1 MVSYFKKGD
10 IKVNPERMQL
20 KGMLA
25 ESKKNYQ
32 LLDTEASGLVI
43 LIRTL
48 LNPYAEVKN
57 LDTKKAFAT
66 MQRLDKITEEMNI
79 LDIKIKKLESELE

>member
-1 MVSYFKKGD
+1 M
-10 IKVNPERMQL
+10 NPERLQL

-25 ESKKNYQ
+25 ESRKKFQ

-57 LDTKKAFAT
+57 LDTKKALAT
-66 MQRLDKITEEMNI
+66 MQRLDKIANEMNI
-79 LDIKIKKLESELE
+79 LDPKIKQLESELE

>member
-1 MVSYFKKGD
+1 M
-10 IKVNPERMQL
+10 NPERIQL
-20 KGMLA
+20 KGILA

-48 LNPYAEVKN
+48 LNPYAEIKN
-57 LDTKKAFAT
+57 LDAKKAIAA
-66 MQRLDKITEEMNI
+66 MQRLDKIVDELNI
-79 LDIKIKKLESELE
+79 LGIKIKKLESEFE

>member
-1 MVSYFKKGD
+1 M
-10 IKVNPERMQL
+10 NPERIQL
-20 KGMLA
+20 KGILA

-48 LNPYAEVKN
+48 LNPYAEIEN
-57 LDTKKAFAT
+57 LDAKKAIAA
-66 MQRLDKITEEMNI
+66 MQRLDKIVDELNI
-79 LDIKIKKLESELE
+79 LGIKIKKLESEFE